1 MCKLNMKDFL
11 FKGEYLLRLDLVKEA
26 FWAANKKV
34 ITTQIVLFII
44 EILVWVWAFFDNE
57 LILGTVWIML
67 WLFISV
73 LLRQTIN
80 APKTQIKIVKLKY
93 HKDEVLSEIT
103 FTNNAII
110 VYDTESGWTYQF
122 YYNQLLKCFET
133 ENLYVIVVWLPNTV
147 LYVNKDSIKWWSK
160 DELIKFIEWKIEENL
175 KTKKKK

>member
-1 MCKLNMKDFL
+1 MKDCL
-11 FKGEYLLRLDLVKEA
+11 FKGEYLLNLKLAQEA
-26 FWAANKKV
+26 FWVVNKKGK
-34 ITTQIVLFII
+34 IVFNFCFILC
-44 EILVWVWAFFDNE
+44 ILIWVLAFYDNK

-67 WLFISV
+67 WLFTSV
-73 LLRQTIN
+73 LLHQIID
-80 APKTQIKIVKLKY
+80 APKNQIKVVKLKY

-103 FTNNAII
+103 FTNDAI
-110 VYDTESGWTYQF
+110 VVHDTESDWTYQF

-147 LYVNKDSIKWWSK
+147 LYVNKDSIKWWNK